1 MVILNYLFITLE
13 KINNKKDPIVTAQTQ
28 VYFYYQR
35 QTIVFLEL
43 DSRGKNRRYTIV
55 YAKELT
61 VSKGVDNKL
70 EFAIINQNQKPVNID
85 GKTLTL
91 RIISYDG
98 QRTLLQKSLVPILP
112 LTGITSLQLTA
123 ADIEGIDPQK
133 CYYTIEVPE
142 GSGDYP
148 IFVDSAGGMRGVI
161 NVVNGI
167 LPDFVQSQ
175 TVTIPT
181 HPWPANTMSNA
192 NVSGNTVTYF
202 SSSFDTNEQGVF
214 TIQTYYSNFT
224 GNTQLV
230 GSTLQDFSFP
240 YYITSNTVYSN
251 FTGTVGT
258 TIEGYHPYVRMQIVN
273 SGTPGVLPSGNIG
286 NAYYGGD
293 VEYLLFR

>member
-1 MVILNYLFITLE
+1 MA
-13 KINNKKDPIVTAQTQ
+13 AQTQ
-28 VYFYYQR
+28 VYFYHQR

-43 DSRGKNRRYTIV
+43 ESGGKNRRYTIV

-61 VSKGVDNKL
+61 ISKGVDNKL
-70 EFAIINQNQKPVNID
+70 EFAFINQNQKPVNID
-85 GKTLTL
+85 GKELTL

-123 ADIEGIDPQK
+123 ADIIDIDPQK
-133 CYYTIEVPE
+133 CYYTIEVPQ
-142 GSGDYP
+142 GTGNYP
-148 IFVDSAGGMRGVI
+148 AFVDSNGGSRGVLNI
-161 NVVNGI
+161 VNGVM
-167 LPDFVQSQ
+167 PDFTPAH

-192 NVSGNTVTYF
+192 NVTGNTVTYF
-202 SSSFDTNEQGVF
+202 SSTIDTDDSGVF

-230 GSTLQDFSFP
+230 GCTLQDFSFP
-240 YYITSNTVYSN
+240 YYITSNVAYSN
-251 FTGTVGT
+251 YSGTVGI
-258 TIEGYHPYVRMQIVN
+258 TIEGYHPFVRMQIVN
-273 SGTPGVLPSGNIG
+273 SGTPGILPSGNIG

-293 VEYLLFR
+293 VDYLLFR